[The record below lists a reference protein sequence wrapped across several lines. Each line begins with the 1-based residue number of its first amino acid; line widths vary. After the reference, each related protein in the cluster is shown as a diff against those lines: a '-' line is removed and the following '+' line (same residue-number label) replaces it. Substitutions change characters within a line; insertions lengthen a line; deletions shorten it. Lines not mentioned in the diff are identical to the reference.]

1 MLKSSGMTVTP
12 VRMAMT
18 SPTVPMQQKSNTRIS
33 NFSVASLLADT
44 RPKTPNSHHAIITSG
59 TTTTTTPTPS
69 LTPLSPLM
77 VHGPHGVLHQAA
89 MAMTTTT
96 TALPGASPSG
106 DMLPA
111 NLSSHT
117 TSSSSPR
124 SQHDASSLKNVDTDR
139 ADTPHSLLESDDY
152 DSNHDEEEDSIVDI
166 EDMDHELS
174 ESGSGRKG
182 SGSPGSP
189 STMGLPHGS
198 PPAAALAAAAG
209 HVPIRPT
216 PFSALAAAAAAWGGM
231 SGGVPWPGARQM
243 PPFGPPGLFPGQG
256 FGAGQLGGDNEPP
269 RIKCNL
275 RKHKPN
281 RKPRTPFTTQQ
292 LLSLEKKF
300 REKQYLSIA
309 ERAEFSSS
317 LRLTETQ
324 VKIWFQNRRAK
335 AKRLQEAELEKIKM
349 AALGRAPGAQLYM
362 GYFHPSLMGGA
373 MHLG

>member
-1 MLKSSGMTVTP
+1 MTVTP
-12 VRMAMT
+12 IRMAMT
-18 SPTVPMQQKSNTRIS
+18 SPTVPMQQKSASRIS

-44 RPKTPNSHHAIITSG
+44 RPKTP
-59 TTTTTTPTPS
+59 
-69 LTPLSPLM
+69 LS
-77 VHGPHGVLHQAA
+77 VAGVTEVL
-89 MAMTTTT
+89 
-96 TALPGASPSG
+96 
-106 DMLPA
+106 LPA
-111 NLSSHT
+111 NLSHA
-117 TSSSSPR
+117 SSSPR
-124 SQHDASSLKNVDTDR
+124 SAHDSSSIKNDLDR
-139 ADTPHSLLESDDY
+139 SDTPHSLLESDDY
-152 DSNHDEEEDSIVDI
+152 DSNQEDSIVDI
-166 EDMDHELS
+166 EDINNDNSSSSPHHRGD
-174 ESGSGRKG
+174 GSIGDSK
-182 SGSPGSP
+182 GSPGLLQHS
-189 STMGLPHGS
+189 
-198 PPAAALAAAAG
+198 AALAAAG

-231 SGGVPWPGARQM
+231 SGGGMPWPGAARQM
-243 PPFGPPGLFPGQG
+243 NPFGPPGLFPGQG
-256 FGAGQLGGDNEPP
+256 FGPGQLGGDNEPP

-373 MHLG
+373 MHLGH